1 MSRSVAGFALAGVLA
16 SMLSTGCT
24 SFKVVENAD
33 ESRPYSSVA
42 VGDRIRVRDRSGVAT
57 EFEVTAIG
65 ADFVEGET
73 RKHDTVRIDF
83 ADIEEMREREISW
96 TRTTLLGLGVG
107 YLVAIAAAA
116 AALVSLL

>member
-1 MSRSVAGFALAGVLA
+1 
-16 SMLSTGCT
+16 MLSGCT
-24 SFKVVENAD
+24 SLKTVENTD

-42 VGDRIRVRDRSGVAT
+42 VGDRIRVSDRSGVAT
-57 EFEVTAIG
+57 ELEVTAKG

-73 RKHDTVRIDF
+73 RKHDIVRIAF
-83 ADIEEMREREISW
+83 ADVEEMQERQIW
-96 TRTTLLGLGVG
+96 WGKTTLLGVGVG